1 MKFSIEL
8 LEKERKSGKQEKYES
23 GFQNDS
29 EKRWDIRRYPDG
41 TKYLTIF
48 YTMMSDII
56 IKLLSEVIGVHIP
69 PHCIQI
75 SVNNAFPNKVL

>member
-1 MKFSIEL
+1 MEL
-8 LEKERKSGKQEKYES
+8 LEKKRKSGKQEKYES

-48 YTMMSDII
+48 
-56 IKLLSEVIGVHIP
+56 
-69 PHCIQI
+69 IQ
-75 SVNNAFPNKVL
+75 